1 MNRSLYLKMLVCSVL
16 VITLFQHEYTEAQP
30 EETESTVAQ
39 DVGREDPFEQISP
52 ETERKKSLFQRVFSS
67 EMSAD
72 PAPELFVQTIML
84 KFLDARNLKSALEN
98 MLSAYG
104 TISVDQASNSLIISD
119 TRKNLERII
128 KEARKADRT
137 PQQIMVEVVIVDVQ
151 LEDDMQIGVNWDL
164 LSDKIYDISYRQNF
178 TASRLLSTIENTTNI
193 GNATAFNTTGM
204 GGDFALVSGTIRNVV
219 HLLQEKTKL
228 EILASPKIMVVS
240 GEKALIKAV
249 DEIPY
254 NEIIQTSGGGLLSST
269 SFKDVGITL
278 EVTATLTDD
287 NEIFLQVNSEQKVA
301 TGESDTGVPI
311 VDARITNTSL
321 LLEDGQVVVIGGLRR
336 KETTESVD
344 QIPLLGDLPVIGF
357 LFQSTRI
364 VENSSELVV
373 FLSPHIY
380 KGEPLKEEEMSRFS
394 ELRDRPPL
402 KMPELWKGD

>member
-30 EETESTVAQ
+30 EETESTVTQ

-52 ETERKKSLFQRVFSS
+52 ETEREKTLFQRVFSS

-178 TASRLLSTIENTTNI
+178 TASRLLSTIENTANI

-204 GGDFALVSGTIRNVV
+204 GGDFALVSGNIRNVV

-228 EILASPKIMVVS
+228 EILASPKVMVVS

-357 LFQSTRI
+357 LFRSTRI

-380 KGEPLKEEEMSRFS
+380 KGEPLTEEEMSRFS

>member
-1 MNRSLYLKMLVCSVL
+1 
-16 VITLFQHEYTEAQP
+16 
-30 EETESTVAQ
+30 
-39 DVGREDPFEQISP
+39 
-52 ETERKKSLFQRVFSS
+52 
-67 EMSAD
+67 
-72 PAPELFVQTIML
+72 ML

-104 TISVDQASNSLIISD
+104 IISVDQASNSLIISD

-178 TASRLLSTIENTTNI
+178 TASRLLSTIEDATNI

-204 GGDFALVSGTIRNVV
+204 GGDFALVSGNIRNVV
-219 HLLQEKTKL
+219 HFLQEKTKL
-228 EILASPKIMVVS
+228 EILASPKVMVVS

-287 NEIFLQVNSEQKVA
+287 NEIFLKVNSEQKVA

-311 VDARITNTSL
+311 VDERITNTSL

-357 LFQSTRI
+357 LFRSTRV

-380 KGEPLKEEEMSRFS
+380 KGEPLTEEEMSRFS